1 MKRNTFTLIVGL
13 LLLIVFLLTF
23 CVFQVRQSE
32 VAVVTT
38 FGKPTDAITN
48 SGPHVQLPYPIQKV
62 YKFDQRVQNFEDPLT
77 EGLTSDGFNVLT
89 SVYVGW
95 KITDPAAFFP
105 KFAGTSDPIAE
116 AERGLKQLLSNA
128 KSAVIG
134 KHPLSHFV
142 SATDEGTN
150 FVAVEKEI
158 LEAVQTH
165 VRSLNYGLDLEF
177 LGLKRLQFPETVT
190 QTVFDQMQS
199 ERKRLADKY
208 QAEGEREA
216 QNIRSGAE
224 RKATEVLADADFQAS
239 RIRGAAEAK
248 AAESL
253 AVFQQ
258 KPELANFIF
267 ELSALEGSLKDRSIL
282 VFDQHTP
289 PFDLFQ
295 GVSTNLLIK

>member
-13 LLLIVFLLTF
+13 LLLVVFGLVF

-38 FGKPTDAITN
+38 FGKPTRPIN
-48 SGPHVQLPYPIQKV
+48 EPGPHWQWPYPIQKV

-77 EGLTSDGFNVLT
+77 QGLTSDGFNLLA

-95 KITDPAAFFP
+95 KITDPTAFFP
-105 KFAGTSDPIAE
+105 KFAGSADPIAE
-116 AERGLKQLLSNA
+116 AEKGLRDLLNNA
-128 KSAVIG
+128 KSAVMG
-134 KHPLSHFV
+134 KHPLADFI
-142 SATDEGTN
+142 SATDQGTN
-150 FVAVEKEI
+150 FVAIENEI
-158 LEAVQTH
+158 LQAVKKH
-165 VRSLNYGLDLEF
+165 VKDLNYGLDLEF
-177 LGLKRLQFPETVT
+177 LGIKRLQLPENVT

-208 QAEGEREA
+208 QSEGEREA

-224 RKATEVLADADFQAS
+224 RKATEVLAEAEFQAA
-239 RIRGAAEAK
+239 RIRGEAEAK

-267 ELSALEGSLKDRSIL
+267 ELNALEGALKERSIL
-282 VFDQHTP
+282 VFDQHTA
-289 PFDLFQ
+289 PFGLFQ
-295 GVSTNLLIK
+295 GVSTNLLSK